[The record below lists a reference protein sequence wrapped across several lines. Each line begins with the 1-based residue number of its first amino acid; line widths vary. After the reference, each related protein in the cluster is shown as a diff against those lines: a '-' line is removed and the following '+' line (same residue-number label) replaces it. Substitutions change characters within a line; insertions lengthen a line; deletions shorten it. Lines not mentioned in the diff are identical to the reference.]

1 MPDAELHATL
11 NPNTSA
17 PTPAARELHDRLL
30 VANLHD
36 DWSIEV
42 QKLFLKGERGAL
54 DRTYAARMREGCVD
68 FSFYTVGGDDVMFTQ
83 DPDLLRGTLR
93 ATDGALQEI
102 ERSGHFMLAR
112 DGAEIRRARAEGQIA
127 LMFTIEG
134 AGPIGE
140 DLAILRLLY
149 RLGLRSVIL
158 TWFKANPAADGVGE
172 KRNGGLSTFGREL
185 VAEMNRLGMLI
196 DISQSAPATVDDA
209 FAFSQQPVIAS
220 HSNCAGLHPHRR
232 NLTDQQLR
240 DLARNG
246 GLIGLTSYPAH
257 VHDGLPEL
265 RDFMDQVDYAV
276 RLMGI
281 DHVAIGLNIVV
292 HTPEEAEAFY
302 RRSNI
307 EFSQF
312 HLPGL
317 EDVDRLPNVT
327 SALLE
332 RGYGEAEIAKIM
344 GGNVLRVIDQ
354 VTGGDQ
360 PVD

>member
-1 MPDAELHATL
+1 MPDAELQLDPSIVERT
-11 NPNTSA
+11 
-17 PTPAARELHDRLL
+17 PTGRDLHQRLL

-54 DRTYAARMREGCVD
+54 DRTYAARMHDGNVD
-68 FSFYTVGGDDVMFTQ
+68 FSFYTVGGDDEMFTQ
-83 DPDLLRGTLR
+83 DPDFLRGTLR

-102 ERSGHFMLAR
+102 NRSNHFVLAR
-112 DGAEIRRARAEGQIA
+112 NGTDIRRAKAEGRIA

-134 AGPIGE
+134 AAPIGE
-140 DLAILRLLY
+140 DLPILRLLH

-158 TWFKANPAADGVGE
+158 TWFKANPSADGVGE
-172 KRNGGLSTFGREL
+172 KRNGGLSTFGRDL

-196 DISQSAPATVDDA
+196 DVSQSAPATVDDA
-209 FAFSQQPVIAS
+209 FAFSRHPVIAS
-220 HSNCAGLHPHRR
+220 HSNCAGLYPHRR
-232 NLTDQQLR
+232 NLTDQHLR
-240 DLARNG
+240 DLAHNG
-246 GLIGLTSYPAH
+246 GVIGLTSYPAH
-257 VHDGLPEL
+257 VQDGRPEL
-265 RDFMDQVDYAV
+265 KDFMDQVDYAV
-276 RLMGI
+276 RLAGI

-317 EDVDRLPNVT
+317 EDIDRLPNVT
-327 SALLE
+327 AALLE
-332 RGYGEAEIAKIM
+332 RGYGEVEIAKIM

-354 VTGGDQ
+354 VMGCDQ
-360 PVD
+360 GLRSG

>member
-1 MPDAELHATL
+1 MLDTRESARPHTTDSDLH
-11 NPNTSA
+11 
-17 PTPAARELHDRLL
+17 RRLL

-54 DRTYAARMREGCVD
+54 DRTYASRMRGGGVG
-68 FSFYTVGGDDVMFTQ
+68 FSFYTVGGDDIMFTQ
-83 DPDLLRGTLR
+83 DPDILRGTLR
-93 ATDGALQEI
+93 AVDGALQEI
-102 ERSGHFMLAR
+102 ESSSHFALAKDVSEIRLAR
-112 DGAEIRRARAEGQIA
+112 QAGRIA

-158 TWFKANPAADGVGE
+158 TWFKANPSADGVGE

-196 DISQSAPATVDDA
+196 DLSQSAPATVDDA
-209 FAFSQQPVIAS
+209 FAFSIQPMIAS
-220 HSNCAGLHPHRR
+220 HSNCGGLYPHRR

-240 DLARNG
+240 DLADNG
-246 GLIGLTSYPAH
+246 GVIGLTSYPAH
-257 VHDGLPEL
+257 VGDGRPEL
-265 RDFMDQVDYAV
+265 KDFMDHVDYAV
-276 RLMGI
+276 RLAGI
-281 DHVAIGLNIVV
+281 DHVAMGLNIVV
-292 HTPEEAEAFY
+292 HTAEEAETFY

-327 SALLE
+327 AALIE
-332 RGYGEAEIAKIM
+332 RGYCEEDIAKIM
-344 GGNVLRVIDQ
+344 GGNVIRVIEQ
-354 VTGGDQ
+354 VTGSGQTRSNLTSD
-360 PVD
+360 V

>member
-1 MPDAELHATL
+1 MIDAGPHMISTKANKANAPELHQ
-11 NPNTSA
+11 
-17 PTPAARELHDRLL
+17 RLL

-54 DRTYAARMREGCVD
+54 DRTYAPRMLDGGVG

-83 DPDLLRGTLR
+83 DPDILRGTLR

-102 ERSGHFMLAR
+102 ERSSHFVLAR
-112 DGAEIRRARAEGQIA
+112 DAAEIQRAREAGRIA

-140 DLAILRLLY
+140 DLSVLRLLH

-158 TWFKANPAADGVGE
+158 TWFKANPSADGVGE

-196 DISQSAPATVDDA
+196 DVSQSAPATVDDA
-209 FAFSQQPVIAS
+209 FAFSCQPLIAS

-232 NLTDQQLR
+232 NLTDQHLR

-257 VHDGLPEL
+257 VGDGRPEL
-265 RDFMDQVDYAV
+265 KDFMDQIDYAV
-276 RLMGI
+276 RLAGI

-327 SALLE
+327 GALLE
-332 RGYGEAEIAKIM
+332 RGYTEADIAKIM
-344 GGNVLRVIDQ
+344 GGNVLRVIEQ
-354 VTGGDQ
+354 VMGNSGHTF
-360 PVD
+360 

>member
-1 MPDAELHATL
+1 MPDAELRTPPSISS
-11 NPNTSA
+11 N
-17 PTPAARELHDRLL
+17 TPAGRELHRRLL

-42 QKLFLKGERGAL
+42 QKLFLRGERGAL
-54 DRTYAARMREGCVD
+54 DRTYAARMREGMVD

-83 DPDLLRGTLR
+83 DPDLLRGTIR
-93 ATDGALQEI
+93 AVDGALQEI
-102 ERSGHFMLAR
+102 ERSSHFMLAR
-112 DGAEIRRARAEGQIA
+112 NGADIRHARAEGRIA

-140 DLAILRLLY
+140 DLAILRLLH

-158 TWFKANPAADGVGE
+158 TWFKANPSADGVGE

-185 VAEMNRLGMLI
+185 VQEMNRLGILV
-196 DISQSAPATVDDA
+196 DISQSASATIDDA
-209 FAFSQQPVIAS
+209 FAFSQQPIIAS
-220 HSNCAGLHPHRR
+220 HSNCSGLHPHRR

-246 GLIGLTSYPAH
+246 GVVGLTSYPAH
-257 VHDGLPEL
+257 VHDGRPEL
-265 RDFMDQVDYAV
+265 KDFIDQVDYAV
-276 RLMGI
+276 QMAGI

-312 HLPGL
+312 HLPDL

-327 SALLE
+327 AALLE
-332 RGYGEAEIAKIM
+332 RGYGEPEIAKIM

-354 VTGGDQ
+354 VTGCDK
-360 PVD
+360 